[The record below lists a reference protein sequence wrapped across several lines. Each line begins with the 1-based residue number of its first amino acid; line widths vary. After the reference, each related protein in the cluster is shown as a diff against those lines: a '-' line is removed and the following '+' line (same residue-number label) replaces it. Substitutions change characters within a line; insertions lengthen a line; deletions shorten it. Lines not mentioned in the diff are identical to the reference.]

1 MDLKFPKSSI
11 LDSKNYLL
19 LNNMAKKTL
28 LTQSG
33 LLEIQE
39 ELKQLKEEKRLE
51 VAEKLKE
58 AISFGDLSE
67 NSEYEDAR
75 NEQAQVELRIIELD
89 DILKNYEL
97 VDEKKQARRNKG
109 AGIGNTVAIK
119 NADGEIITYRIVGP
133 TETDIFEN
141 KISNES
147 PIGAALIGKEMGEVA
162 RGKSH
167 AGPFEFTIVS
177 IS

>member
-1 MDLKFPKSSI
+1 
-11 LDSKNYLL
+11 
-19 LNNMAKKTL
+19 MAKKTL

-33 LLEIQE
+33 LLEIQT

-75 NEQAQVELRIIELD
+75 NEQAQLELRIIELD
-89 DILKNYEL
+89 EILKNYEL
-97 VDEKKQARRNKG
+97 VDEKKTARKNKG
-109 AGIGNTVAIK
+109 VSIGNTISIK
-119 NADGEIITYRIVGP
+119 NKEGEVITYRIVGP

-147 PIGAALIGKEMGEVA
+147 PIGAALIGKEVGEVA
-162 RGKSH
+162 HGKSH
-167 AGPFEFTIVS
+167 AGPFEFTIIS
-177 IS
+177 IA

>member
-1 MDLKFPKSSI
+1 
-11 LDSKNYLL
+11 
-19 LNNMAKKTL
+19 MAKKTL
-28 LTQSG
+28 LTQAG

-39 ELKQLKEEKRLE
+39 ELKYLKEVKRVE
-51 VAEKLKE
+51 VADKLKE

-75 NEQAQVELRIIELD
+75 NEQAQVELRVIELEE
-89 DILKNYEL
+89 ILKNYEL
-97 VDEKKQARRNKG
+97 VDEKKAARKNNG
-109 AGIGNTVAIK
+109 VAIGNTVTIK
-119 NADGEIITYRIVGP
+119 DSEGVQATYKIVGP

-147 PIGAALIGKEMGEVA
+147 PIGSALIGRDVGEVA
-162 RGKSH
+162 KGKSQ

-177 IS
+177 IA

>member
-1 MDLKFPKSSI
+1 
-11 LDSKNYLL
+11 
-19 LNNMAKKTL
+19 MAKKTL

-33 LLEIQE
+33 LTEIQA
-39 ELKQLKEEKRLE
+39 ELKLLKETKRLE

-75 NEQAQVELRIIELD
+75 NEQAHLELRIIELEE
-89 DILKNYEL
+89 ILKNYDL
-97 VDEKKQARRNKG
+97 VDEKKMTRKNKVVS
-109 AGIGNTVAIK
+109 IGNTVAIK
-119 NADGEIITYRIVGP
+119 NEEGDTITYRIVGP

-147 PIGAALIGKEMGEVA
+147 PIGASLIGKEVGEIA
-162 RGKSH
+162 RGKSK
-167 AGPFEFTIVS
+167 AGSFEFTIVS
-177 IS
+177 IA

>member
-1 MDLKFPKSSI
+1 
-11 LDSKNYLL
+11 
-19 LNNMAKKTL
+19 MAKKTL

-33 LLEIQE
+33 LLEIQA
-39 ELKQLKEEKRLE
+39 ELKHLKEEKRLE

-75 NEQAQVELRIIELD
+75 NEQAQLELRIIELD
-89 DILKNYEL
+89 EILKNYEL
-97 VDEKKQARRNKG
+97 VDEKKATRKNKG
-109 AGIGNTVAIK
+109 VSIGNTVSIK
-119 NADGEIITYRIVGP
+119 NKEGDVITYRIVGP

-147 PIGAALIGKEMGEVA
+147 PIGAALIGKEVGEVA

-167 AGPFEFTIVS
+167 AGSFEFTIIS
-177 IS
+177 IA

>member
-1 MDLKFPKSSI
+1 
-11 LDSKNYLL
+11 
-19 LNNMAKKTL
+19 MAKKTL
-28 LTQSG
+28 LTQAG

-39 ELKQLKEEKRLE
+39 ELKYLKETKRVE
-51 VAEKLKE
+51 VADKLKE

-75 NEQAQVELRIIELD
+75 NEQAQVELRIIELEE
-89 DILKNYEL
+89 ILKNYEL
-97 VDEKKQARRNKG
+97 VDEKKAARKNSG
-109 AGIGNTVAIK
+109 VAIGNTVTIK
-119 NADGEIITYRIVGP
+119 DSEGVQATYKIVGP

-147 PIGAALIGKEMGEVA
+147 PIGSALIGKDVGEVA
-162 RGKSH
+162 KGKSQ

-177 IS
+177 IA